1 MFDSHHVKNDQFPY
15 PILAYNDF
23 SDVML
28 MICWHRQEVVVSRE
42 LWGLKEAVM
51 SHDGYVKQF
60 DPAKHIDAHLPIRV
74 SEQRWSNLLQS
85 ILVGL
90 AVGAIPIIKQIPT
103 SVLWGYFAFMSLDS
117 LPGNQ
122 FWERLPLL
130 LVTRSR
136 RYK

>member
-1 MFDSHHVKNDQFPY
+1 MVF
-15 PILAYNDF
+15 L
-23 SDVML
+23 
-28 MICWHRQEVVVSRE
+28 QEAAISRE
-42 LWGLKEAVM
+42 LVGLKEAVM
-51 SHDGYVKQF
+51 SQNGYVKKI

-74 SEQRWSNLLQS
+74 CEQRWSNLFQS
-85 ILVGL
+85 LLVGF
-90 AVGAIPIIKQIPT
+90 AVGAIPIIKKIPT

-130 LVTRSR
+130 LVTPSR